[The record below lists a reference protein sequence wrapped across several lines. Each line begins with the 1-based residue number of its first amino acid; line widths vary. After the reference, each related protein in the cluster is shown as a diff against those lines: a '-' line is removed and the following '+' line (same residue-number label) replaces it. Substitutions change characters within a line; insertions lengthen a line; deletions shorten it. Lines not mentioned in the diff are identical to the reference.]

1 MADWHLAFD
10 GPIPLPD
17 GRVLQTLHD
26 AGNDATALP
35 EAMQE
40 RAEWL

>member
-1 MADWHLAFD
+1 MWGAS
-10 GPIPLPD
+10 IPLPD

-26 AGNDATALP
+26 AGHYATALP
-35 EAMQE
+35 EAVPE